1 MENHKNGYEV
11 KQNGKDYEVLIDIND
26 EKLIIKCLNKSTGDY
41 FSSKNYELED
51 LRAMNKYF
59 RVSDSIKEI
68 QTLLNSAIEKVKMG
82 LLEDFT
88 QITIFFYLMLGLDEN
103 TIAFIL
109 IKEKNILTKSAENE
123 SDQTNQRYNNN
134 YVESLEN
141 ENILM
146 KKEHNI
152 LKEEIKKLNKESNEL
167 KKQKDMLKEDNDLL
181 RQQNQ
186 RLMEFKQKYESSL
199 LGQNQAAIQ
208 SQNIKKFPVD
218 GDNMNNRNIVKNY
231 GYQNQIPYNNTG
243 YGNKGKDNLNIRFN
257 NNRFAK
263 YVDAHA
269 IDKILEDI
277 ENEINDNIKEDGKNE
292 NINEDEKKRKY

>member
-1 MENHKNGYEV
+1 MESHKNGYEV
-11 KQNGKDYEVLIDIND
+11 KQNGKDYEILIDINED
-26 EKLIIKCLNKSTGDY
+26 KLIIKCLNKSTGDY
-41 FSSKNYELED
+41 FSSKNFKLED
-51 LRAMNKYF
+51 LRVMNKYF
-59 RVSDSIKEI
+59 RVADSIKEI

-109 IKEKNILTKSAENE
+109 IKEKNILSKSLGNE
-123 SDQTNQRYNNN
+123 SDQSNPRFNNN
-134 YVESLEN
+134 YVERLEN

-146 KKEHNI
+146 KKEKDL

-199 LGQNQAAIQ
+199 LGQNQAA
-208 SQNIKKFPVD
+208 SQNQNIMNSPVD
-218 GDNMNNRNIVKNY
+218 GGNTNNRNIGMNY
-231 GYQNQIPYNNTG
+231 ENQNQIPHNNIR
-243 YGNKGKDNLNIRFN
+243 YGNNGKDSLNIRFN

-277 ENEINDNIKEDGKNE
+277 ENEIN
-292 NINEDEKKRKY
+292 EKR